1 MPRLSLGLGPQNIR
15 KVGGGAPSSI
25 PLSTEN
31 ISVYFSTR
39 PESSLFAR
47 SAGNPPSWY
56 GYQGWVGDY
65 VYFIADNSLTY
76 SDGKWIIFFQSA
88 MPSGEEQIS
97 YITYKAS
104 VTAPSTSVPIT
115 GWSIE
120 FSYTFDQPDGASLPT
135 ISASP

>member
-1 MPRLSLGLGPQNIR
+1 MPKLGVGLNLSVPRI
-15 KVGGGAPSSI
+15 GGGAPSSI

-56 GYQGWVGDY
+56 GYQGWVGDNIFY
-65 VYFIADNSLTY
+65 ISSSSLTFNGGVWTIDY
-76 SDGKWIIFFQSA
+76 ESVVPA
-88 MPSGEEQIS
+88 GENNDP
-97 YITYKAS
+97 YIKYIAT

-115 GWSIE
+115 GWTVVYSQ
-120 FSYTFDQPDGASLPT
+120 TFGQPDNASTPT
-135 ISASP
+135 LTAA